1 MQKNMIDCHNFP
13 MNELDLLYT
22 VHNLLFFPVIPLP
35 PALKSLGSLISA
47 YLSQIYSIFDFSPGP
62 LSTVAELPRS
72 LAWPYPMA
80 QPEQDS
86 CSGTGRAT
94 YTVLRNMRKLAF
106 GSTLFQGGL
115 GACPPKKN
123 FRIQDLRDRICWV
136 FRPSKCSENMHPHTV
151 FRKRS
156 RCYSALKKALASA

>member
-1 MQKNMIDCHNFP
+1 

-80 QPEQDS
+80 
-86 CSGTGRAT
+86 
-94 YTVLRNMRKLAF
+94 
-106 GSTLFQGGL
+106 
-115 GACPPKKN
+115 
-123 FRIQDLRDRICWV
+123 
-136 FRPSKCSENMHPHTV
+136 
-151 FRKRS
+151 
-156 RCYSALKKALASA
+156 